1 MVTIQNPLEHLYQSL
16 FDVLMIFPVN
26 FKAVSRNNELDSWIV
41 FVLGFAAGFFQL
53 WSLMYLGKVG
63 RAQGQIDDHLLT
75 HTLQHNTALTL
86 VFNSSWVE
94 HII

>member
-1 MVTIQNPLEHLYQSL
+1 MNWTANV
-16 FDVLMIFPVN
+16 
-26 FKAVSRNNELDSWIV
+26 IV

-63 RAQGQIDDHLLT
+63 WAQGQIDDHLLT

>member
-1 MVTIQNPLEHLYQSL
+1 
-16 FDVLMIFPVN
+16 
-26 FKAVSRNNELDSWIV
+26 
-41 FVLGFAAGFFQL
+41 
-53 WSLMYLGKVG
+53 MYLGKVG
-63 RAQGQIDDHLLT
+63 WAQGQIDDHLLT